1 MKLVILPL
9 DSRPCTREFPAQ
21 LAQSAGISACV
32 PPLEVMDWYRTPS
45 DFCRIAAWLEEA
57 CAGAGALICS
67 LDQLAYGGLLASR
80 CMEVPETQ
88 ALRRAAFLR
97 RLKQKYPAL
106 DIYLSSVIMRTTG
119 KHTET
124 GRSGVVGKGS
134 AVFPA
139 CRTARLRG
147 GAPPR
152 AAGGA
157 DSVPCAANLSGC
169 ARQKPSGQ
177 PGSCSSSY
185 RRHCKAGMLSSGG
198 FRPTGDAPCRTATAS
213 GACRSTGRVGAGQHP
228 LRNR

>member
-106 DIYLSSVIMRTTG
+106 DIYLSSVIMRTT
-119 KHTET
+119 
-124 GRSGVVGKGS
+124 V
-134 AVFPA
+134 
-139 CRTARLRG
+139 
-147 GAPPR
+147 
-152 AAGGA
+152 
-157 DSVPCAANLSGC
+157 
-169 ARQKPSGQ
+169 
-177 PGSCSSSY
+177 
-185 RRHCKAGMLSSGG
+185 
-198 FRPTGDAPCRTATAS
+198 
-213 GACRSTGRVGAGQHP
+213 STLKQEDQVWWEKVA
-228 LRNR
+228 L